1 MNAPQPVV
9 KQGRKW
15 TQVLDGA
22 RTIFMRDGFE
32 GASVDDIVRE
42 AGVSKA
48 TLYSY
53 FPDKRL
59 LFLEVAKI
67 ECQAQSEAAV
77 SSIETSGDIREGLT
91 VAARR
96 MVRFFTSDVGMQVY
110 RIVVGESQRFPEIG
124 REFYAAG
131 PAVVREIL
139 KKFLQKGIDE
149 GRLQID
155 DLDLATDQ
163 FPELCKA
170 GIHLQLAIGLRE
182 SVSEDE
188 IDRAANLLVAAWEMQ
203 NQIGIISDPKG
214 FAVSHDFQILDGC
227 RTFVKFRQQRSGK
240 GLNSDLNFLHAG
252 LRHQIQF
259 RPGSGGPDFRE
270 HPQVLFQSN
279 QFLKNFF

>member
-1 MNAPQPVV
+1 MNAPHPVV

-15 TQVLDGA
+15 SQVLDGA
-22 RTIFMRDGFE
+22 RTVFLRDGFE

-67 ECQAQSEAAV
+67 ECQAQSDAAV
-77 SSIETSGDIREGLT
+77 AQVEGSGDLGEALT
-91 VAARR
+91 QAATR

-131 PAVVREIL
+131 PARVREIL
-139 KKFLQKGIDE
+139 KTFLQKGVDE
-149 GRLQID
+149 GKLKID
-155 DLDLATDQ
+155 DLDLAADQ

-170 GIHLQLAIGLRE
+170 GLHLQMAIGLRE
-182 SVSEDE
+182 KPSDEE
-188 IDRAANLLVAAWEMQ
+188 IDRVVA
-203 NQIGIISDPKG
+203 G
-214 FAVSHDFQILDGC
+214 AVDM
-227 RTFVKFRQQRSGK
+227 
-240 GLNSDLNFLHAG
+240 FLCKYKVAG
-252 LRHQIQF
+252 
-259 RPGSGGPDFRE
+259 
-270 HPQVLFQSN
+270 
-279 QFLKNFF
+279 